1 MNQTIND
8 TGIKRAALI
17 NDLSCIGKCSLS
29 VALPI
34 VSACG
39 VEAVALP
46 TAVLST
52 HTGGF
57 EGYVVR
63 DMTEEMRSFAA
74 HWKQMGVHFDCIYTG
89 FFGSLRQI
97 SLAEQFIREFAD
109 SKTLILVDP
118 VLGDNGKIYGCFSD
132 AYVIAMRRL
141 CSLAHVITPNPTEAA
156 LLTGSAMDTPAEEL
170 LEKMSTPSAI
180 LTGVRRGDEIGYLA
194 RLGEEQV
201 EIFKRFVPVSLH
213 GTGDVFASALCGE
226 LLGENSQREA
236 LQKAADF
243 CDECIRETEARLPGH
258 WYGLAFEPVLN
269 RRMARK

>member
-1 MNQTIND
+1 MNGTVND

-17 NDLSCIGKCSLS
+17 NDLSCMGKCSLS

-52 HTGGF
+52 HTAGF
-57 EGYVVR
+57 DGYVAH

-74 HWKQMGVHFDCIYTG
+74 HWKKMGVHFDCIYTG
-89 FFGSLRQI
+89 FFGSLKQI
-97 SLAEQFIREFAD
+97 GLAEQFIREFAD
-109 SKTLILVDP
+109 SSTLILVDP

-141 CSLAHVITPNPTEAA
+141 CSLAHIITPNPTEAA
-156 LLTGSAMDTPAEEL
+156 LLTGSAMDTPAETL
-170 LEKMSTPSAI
+170 LEKLSAPSAI
-180 LTGVRRGDEIGYLA
+180 VTGVRRGDEIGYLA
-194 RLGEEQV
+194 RLGEERV
-201 EIFKRFVPVSLH
+201 EIFKRYAPVSLH

-226 LLGENSQREA
+226 LLGDNSQREA
-236 LQKAADF
+236 LQKAAEF

-258 WYGLAFEPVLN
+258 WYGLAFEPVLK
-269 RRMARK
+269 RRMAGK

>member
-1 MNQTIND
+1 
-8 TGIKRAALI
+8 
-17 NDLSCIGKCSLS
+17 
-29 VALPI
+29 
-34 VSACG
+34 
-39 VEAVALP
+39 
-46 TAVLST
+46 
-52 HTGGF
+52 
-57 EGYVVR
+57 
-63 DMTEEMRSFAA
+63 
-74 HWKQMGVHFDCIYTG
+74 
-89 FFGSLRQI
+89 
-97 SLAEQFIREFAD
+97 
-109 SKTLILVDP
+109 
-118 VLGDNGKIYGCFSD
+118 
-132 AYVIAMRRL
+132 
-141 CSLAHVITPNPTEAA
+141 
-156 LLTGSAMDTPAEEL
+156 MDTPAEEL

-201 EIFKRFVPVSLH
+201 EIFKRFMPVSLH

>member
-39 VEAVALP
+39 VEAIALS

-89 FFGSLRQI
+89 FFGSLKQI
-97 SLAEQFIREFAD
+97 GLAEQFIREFAD

-118 VLGDNGKIYGCFSD
+118 VLGDNDKIYGCFSD
-132 AYVIAMRRL
+132 SYVIAMRRL

-194 RLGEEQV
+194 RLGEERV

-213 GTGDVFASALCGE
+213 GTGDVFASFALAG
-226 LLGENSQREA
+226 LLQDMP
-236 LQKAADF
+236 LKAAAERALDLTH
-243 CDECIRETEARLPGH
+243 ESIEWTLREGQPLR
-258 WYGLAFEPVLN
+258 YGVQFERVL
-269 RRMARK
+269 KKL